1 MKDAVV
7 ALDIDKPIGETFDF
21 RGLQTPGFAGT
32 LGDGLMHVVGMT
44 GRELDDGS
52 IELFVINYRP
62 SVDAVSGTF
71 ADQAS
76 VGANAT
82 IEIFKAEPG
91 ASTIKHVRTV
101 ADPLIATPN
110 RVAALDRG
118 FYITNDH
125 GIYKTGLVS
134 ELFNPAP
141 PFSTVRIQQELTA
154 P

>member
-7 ALDIDKPIGETFDF
+7 ALDIDKPIGDTFNY
-21 RGLQTPGFAGT
+21 RELQTPGFTGT

-62 SVDAVSGTF
+62 SVDAVSGDF

-82 IEIFKAEPG
+82 IEIFKAEPA
-91 ASTIKHVRTV
+91 ASAMKHVRTV

-110 RVAALDRG
+110 RVAAADGG
-118 FYITNDH
+118 FYLTNDH
-125 GIYKTGLVS
+125 GIYKTGLVCQS
-134 ELFNPAP
+134 SCPLP
-141 PFSTVRIQQELTA
+141 
-154 P
+154 